1 MLGNQ
6 LFRRCATAA
15 AHAGLDP
22 AAAARYKARIS
33 CPEPMTATTP
43 DVAAFQLMR
52 AGRLDEAR
60 VQAERA
66 VALARG
72 CSSAHGLLAT
82 ILLQLGRAAEADA
95 LIEMAMGLEPTNAD
109 AWDALAYV
117 SLHLGEHTRAND
129 LYRRAAQL
137 APDVPRHW
145 YNLASSERSFGRL
158 AQAEEACNR
167 AIALDEQEYRSYL
180 LRSELRVQT
189 AADNH
194 VAQLREQLGRAQ
206 LDDTA
211 RVFLGYALGKE
222 LDDLS
227 EFDEA
232 FRWFSLAASTRRHR
246 LQYDVGRDEHKL
258 KRIAAVFAQARC
270 GGEATGSERFIFIV
284 GLPRSGTTLLERILS
299 NLPDVH
305 SNGETDH
312 FAHALL
318 AAAPQSRSAGG
329 TYADVFERAAA
340 ADPAAVAAHYAR
352 LAGAERRGGWI
363 LDKLPMNFL
372 YLGAIHRAL
381 PRARLLFVTRS
392 PLDSCF
398 AMYRTLFGAAY
409 PFSYDLHDL
418 ARYYAAYT
426 QLMTHWRTTLGEALH
441 EVSYD
446 ALVRDPIGT
455 AGAAARFC
463 DLQWQD
469 GAIAIEGNAA
479 VSLTA
484 SAAQI
489 RRPIYGTSSGR
500 WRHYRGPLSPLIAEL
515 RRRQIAL
522 PDGA

>member
-1 MLGNQ
+1 MPRGVLD
-6 LFRRCATAA
+6 RAA
-15 AHAGLDP
+15 I
-22 AAAARYKARIS
+22 ARYKAPVS
-33 CPEPMTATTP
+33 SPERMTVITP
-43 DVAAFQLMR
+43 DVAALQLMR
-52 AGRLDEAR
+52 AGRLNEAL
-60 VQAERA
+60 VQAQRA
-66 VALARG
+66 VAGAQR
-72 CSSAHGLLAT
+72 CTSAHGLLAT
-82 ILLQLGRAAEADA
+82 ILLQLGRAPDADA
-95 LIEMAMGLEPTNAD
+95 LIGMAMGLEPASAD

-117 SLHLGEHTRAND
+117 SLHLGEHARANE

-137 APDVPRHW
+137 APETARHW

-158 AQAEEACNR
+158 LQAEEACNR
-167 AIALDEQEYRSYL
+167 AIALDEHEYRSFL

-189 AADNH
+189 PTDNH
-194 VAQLREQLGRAQ
+194 VAQLRERLDSAQ
-206 LDDTA
+206 LTDAA

-222 LDDLS
+222 LDDLNG
-227 EFDEA
+227 FDEA
-232 FRWFSLAASTRRHR
+232 FRWFSLAAGTRRRH
-246 LQYDVGRDEHKL
+246 LQYDVSVDEHKL
-258 KRIAAVFAQARC
+258 RRIAAVFARSRSEGDA
-270 GGEATGSERFIFIV
+270 GGSERFIFIV

-318 AAAPQSRSAGG
+318 GAAPADRPAGES
-329 TYADVFERAAA
+329 YADVFERAAA
-340 ADPAAVAAHYAR
+340 ADPRVVAAQYAR

-381 PRARLLFVTRS
+381 PQARLLLVNRS

-418 ARYYAAYT
+418 ARYFAAYT
-426 QLMTHWRTTLGEALH
+426 RLMTHWRTTLGDALH
-441 EVSYD
+441 EVDYD
-446 ALVRDPIGT
+446 SLVSDPIRT
-455 AGAAARFC
+455 AAAAARFC
-463 DLQWQD
+463 GLRWQD
-469 GAIAIEGNAA
+469 SAIAIEGNAA

-500 WRHYRGPLSPLIAEL
+500 WRHYRDPLAPLVAEL
-515 RRRQIAL
+515 RRRHIVL
-522 PDGA
+522 PDDA